1 MTATPAVRWKHDE
14 WMPMIPI
21 LLLFGLIFGR
31 QWKVAIPLAAV
42 GWPVVLVL
50 TDSHN
55 ASIGLIWVG
64 LLAAANTGVG
74 ALIRLGVDRALR
86 LLRR

>member
-1 MTATPAVRWKHDE
+1 
-14 WMPMIPI
+14 MIPI
-21 LLLFGLIFGR
+21 LLLFGLVFGR

-42 GWPVVLVL
+42 AWPVVLVL
-50 TDSHN
+50 TGVTD
-55 ASIGLIWVG
+55 AGVGLLGVG

-74 ALIRLGVDRALR
+74 ALVRLGIDRVLR